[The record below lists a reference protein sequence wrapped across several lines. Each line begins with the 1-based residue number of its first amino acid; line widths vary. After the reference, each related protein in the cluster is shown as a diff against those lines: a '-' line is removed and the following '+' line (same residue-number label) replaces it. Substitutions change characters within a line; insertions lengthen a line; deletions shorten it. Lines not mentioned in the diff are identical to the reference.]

1 MAYKTNYYEG
11 SRQRHEFCNAF
22 RAASKV
28 FANLSPSKI
37 MVSVWWLL
45 WAFVVGGY
53 AGMLLIALVVVAR
66 KTGVRDSVFE

>member
-1 MAYKTNYYEG
+1 M
-11 SRQRHEFCNAF
+11 RF
-22 RAASKV
+22 RGTSFALVFARASNV
-28 FANLSPSKI
+28 FANSSPIKI

-53 AGMLLIALVVVAR
+53 AGMLLIALMLVAR

>member
-1 MAYKTNYYEG
+1 
-11 SRQRHEFCNAF
+11 
-22 RAASKV
+22 V